1 MATLQRDSRQLNSG
15 WYYALVPPG
24 TSLSRAGAGEILERV
39 VVSHAGAAGSL
50 QLVVAGTIL
59 QTITVPTGANFTLE
73 IRGRYD
79 YIAGFQIINTGV
91 DSVVC
96 ELLTLT

>member
-1 MATLQRDSRQLNSG
+1 MASLQRDSRQLNSH

-24 TSLSRAGAGEILERV
+24 TSLSRDGAGQILERI
-39 VVSHAGAAGSL
+39 VVSHAGAAGTL
-50 QLVVAGTIL
+50 QLVVAGSIL
-59 QTITVPTGANFTLE
+59 QAITVPTGANFTLE

-79 YIAGFQIINTGV
+79 YITGFQVINTGV
-91 DSVVC
+91 DSVIC